1 MMMKPLASVVL
12 PILADLTGVGL
23 FLWLGPVLLGQF
35 GKLGF
40 FNSVLLGLFFVLFCL
55 AVYAMK
61 KLQPESP
68 RPGPGWLT
76 SLLASRRALAVLG
89 VLFALTISLATA
101 YTTGFLDSVVRLE
114 QTILDEPSATIY
126 LLLTPASWFG
136 LALVYMLMLSTQS
149 EQIVPP
155 FTPRYYLLSYLG
167 LVGVNLMA
175 VVLTAVW
182 QALFVRFPPAG
193 GSPLPGLLLFLLY
206 LGLFFL
212 FCLIYVARVSRP
224 GSLITFLLFLALLV
238 ASAGV

>member
-1 MMMKPLASVVL
+1 MMKSLASVVL

-35 GKLGF
+35 GVLGF

-55 AVYAMK
+55 AVYAIK

-136 LALVYMLMLSTQS
+136 LALVHMLMLSTQS

-155 FTPRYYLLSYLG
+155 FGPRYYLLSYLG

-182 QALFVRFPPAG
+182 QAVFVRFPPAG
-193 GSPLPGLLLFLLY
+193 SSPLPGLLLFLLY
-206 LGLFFL
+206 LALFL
-212 FCLIYVARVSRP
+212 PPRLIYVARVSRP